1 MGGFALGLLIDSLFT
16 PIGEMTLNDQV
27 LEQIYEDV
35 IAEATET
42 ETIHMYSQ
50 EDINREVMNSFHAL
64 TP

>member
-1 MGGFALGLLIDSLFT
+1 
-16 PIGEMTLNDQV
+16 MTLNEQV

-50 EDINREVMNSFHAL
+50 EDINREVMNRFLAV

>member
-1 MGGFALGLLIDSLFT
+1 
-16 PIGEMTLNDQV
+16 MTLTDQV

-50 EDINREVMNSFHAL
+50 EDINREVMNRFHAL

>member
-1 MGGFALGLLIDSLFT
+1 MGLLIDSLFT

-50 EDINREVMNSFHAL
+50 DDINREVMDRFHAR

>member
-1 MGGFALGLLIDSLFT
+1 LIPLFT
-16 PIGEMTLNDQV
+16 PIGEMTLNEQV

-50 EDINREVMNSFHAL
+50 DDITREVMNRFHGRTL
-64 TP
+64 